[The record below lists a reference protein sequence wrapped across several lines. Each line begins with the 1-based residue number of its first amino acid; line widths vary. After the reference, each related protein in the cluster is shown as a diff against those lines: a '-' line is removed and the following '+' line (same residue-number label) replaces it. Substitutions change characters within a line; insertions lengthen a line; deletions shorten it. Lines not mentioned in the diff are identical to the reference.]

1 MTTLKSIRKY
11 LLHSYRQ
18 IDYLK
23 IDIEGD
29 EWSILE
35 QMLQDDHTLQ
45 SIKQIGMEVHL
56 LSPDRL
62 SHYRDLIER
71 LEASG
76 YVRFFS
82 RQNRWMNNAY
92 EMAWFNA
99 NFSLGHQFPMSKS
112 GWEEEELIFN
122 NKFPPIV

>member
-1 MTTLKSIRKY
+1 MTTLASIRKY
-11 LLHSYRQ
+11 LLHSYRP

-29 EWSILE
+29 EWTILE
-35 QMLQDDHTLQ
+35 QMLQDGHSLRTV
-45 SIKQIGMEVHL
+45 KQIGMEVHL
-56 LSPDRL
+56 LRSDRL
-62 SHYRDLIER
+62 DQYRSLIQR

-92 EMAWFNA
+92 EMAWFNV
-99 NFSLGHQFPMSKS
+99 NYSLGNQSPIPKG
-112 GWEEEELIFN
+112 GWKEEELIFN
-122 NKFPPIV
+122 SKFPSIV